1 MRVGQLVG
9 DRYRLEELIGDEG
22 RGEVWLAED
31 GQLGR
36 RVVLKRGGGTGDRSR
51 LLGVARAQ
59 AKATH
64 PHVVTLYGVEF
75 VDSGPDSGCWL
86 VMEHVTGGSL
96 DRQPPMAPEQAAR
109 IGAQIAR
116 ALEALHANG
125 VVHCD
130 VKPANVVITDDGTPK
145 LTDFDSAQ
153 RTGSSET
160 ISPDRPLSYTPDY
173 AAPEVAGGSPVPRSD
188 VYSLAA
194 MLYKAVTGV
203 PHDEGDGDGREDD
216 ATLREW
222 KVSHGVLR
230 RERDTGPLAAALGA
244 MLRRRPDQRPDA
256 AGARRLLEEA
266 AGQRGWRRRLGFLA
280 APGRYPRA
288 TAAAGTALATAA
300 ALTAAWFWWLA
311 PGGDDDRAGPP
322 GPAPGDGRPGDR
334 SVIGDERTVDPCSLT
349 DPGEFG
355 RFGES
360 ARQDRDYGNFDR
372 CDVLVYPQGDDGDPI
387 DVQVEFDAG
396 PPPESPAPVRTFGGI
411 GIIEEPPAGDECV
424 RALVLP
430 DEADRD
436 TSIWI
441 YADGGDARYSGGT
454 DTLCAMADVAA
465 RTASETL
472 GRARAEQRTVPRREP
487 PAPDVSLLWLDA
499 CRLLDAQAL
508 EIVPGIDAGD
518 PEVDFGNWDC
528 EWYSTTRDIEVGL
541 RYDRH
546 QPLSGDDGTATRLAG
561 RDAFVSPEYD
571 GEDTCTVRV
580 EYREYRDENG
590 QKAVELLYLTVA
602 GDDEPQDEQCAM
614 ATDLAETAAGELPK
628 V

>member
-96 DRQPPMAPEQAAR
+96 DRQSPMAPEQAAR

-173 AAPEVAGGSPVPRSD
+173 AAPEVVNGSPVPRSD

-216 ATLREW
+216 ATLRGW

-230 RERDTGPLAAALGA
+230 RERDTGPLAAELGVL
-244 MLRRRPDQRPDA
+244 LRRRPDQRPDA

-266 AGQRGWRRRLGFLA
+266 AG
-280 APGRYPRA
+280 
-288 TAAAGTALATAA
+288 
-300 ALTAAWFWWLA
+300 
-311 PGGDDDRAGPP
+311 
-322 GPAPGDGRPGDR
+322 
-334 SVIGDERTVDPCSLT
+334 
-349 DPGEFG
+349 
-355 RFGES
+355 
-360 ARQDRDYGNFDR
+360 
-372 CDVLVYPQGDDGDPI
+372 
-387 DVQVEFDAG
+387 
-396 PPPESPAPVRTFGGI
+396 
-411 GIIEEPPAGDECV
+411 
-424 RALVLP
+424 
-430 DEADRD
+430 
-436 TSIWI
+436 
-441 YADGGDARYSGGT
+441 
-454 DTLCAMADVAA
+454 
-465 RTASETL
+465 
-472 GRARAEQRTVPRREP
+472 
-487 PAPDVSLLWLDA
+487 
-499 CRLLDAQAL
+499 
-508 EIVPGIDAGD
+508 
-518 PEVDFGNWDC
+518 
-528 EWYSTTRDIEVGL
+528 
-541 RYDRH
+541 
-546 QPLSGDDGTATRLAG
+546 
-561 RDAFVSPEYD
+561 
-571 GEDTCTVRV
+571 
-580 EYREYRDENG
+580 
-590 QKAVELLYLTVA
+590 
-602 GDDEPQDEQCAM
+602 
-614 ATDLAETAAGELPK
+614 
-628 V
+628 